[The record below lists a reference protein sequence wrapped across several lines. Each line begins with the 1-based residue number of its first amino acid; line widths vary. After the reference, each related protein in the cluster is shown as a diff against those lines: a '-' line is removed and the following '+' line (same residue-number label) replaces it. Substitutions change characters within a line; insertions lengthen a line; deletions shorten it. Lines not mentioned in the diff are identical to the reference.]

1 MKFIQRIPN
10 IIVMMMM
17 SVLRGNL
24 LQFMRKNTKQLPD
37 GSTVVAKQQR
47 RHEHKKQKQNRQALS
62 RSKQGIYSGQRG
74 AVRHS
79 GAPMLS
85 R

>member
-47 RHEHKKQKQNRQALS
+47 RHEHKKQKKKSAGTLAQQA
-62 RSKQGIYSGQRG
+62 GGQRG